1 MGPETLARIAG
12 DEAVEWGGVRYLALL
27 TPEQTGGAMSI
38 TTATSPPASGPPL
51 HIHHDAD
58 EVFVIHAGR
67 HLFQLED
74 ERFEK
79 GPGET
84 VFVPRGKAHTFQIL
98 GTETAHHTIILT
110 PGGFEGFF
118 HEMAKRGCRI
128 PQDMDEVVAVAETFH
143 LTFTGP
149 PLPAD
154 G

>member
-12 DEAVEWGGVRYLALL
+12 PEAIDWGGVRYLPLL
-27 TPEQTGGAMSI
+27 TTEESGGALSI

-51 HIHHDAD
+51 HVHHDAD
-58 EVFVIHAGR
+58 ETFVIHAGR
-67 HLFQLED
+67 HLFVLEG
-74 ERFEK
+74 ETFEK
-79 GPGET
+79 GPGDV
-84 VFVPRGKAHTFQIL
+84 VFIPRGKEHTFQIL

-118 HEMAKRGCRI
+118 REMAEKACRI
-128 PQDMDEVVAVAETFH
+128 PEDMETVVAVAERFH
-143 LTFTGP
+143 LTFVGP